1 MKKILAALLA
11 AALLTCLCT
20 AFAADPSASGWA
32 QDSLDQAIAL
42 GFVPEDLQS
51 AYQQDITRGEF
62 AAIAMQFL
70 AAQYGYDVENFYFAL
85 TWRSAQNPD
94 APQLESPFVDGVSEH
109 VDWAYSLGVVNGRM
123 MTEDETGFKRGT
135 FDPDAPIT
143 RQEAAA
149 MLCRAYAVYGG
160 SLEDAAGPSFADTF
174 TDAGQV
180 AGWALDS
187 AEAMWALGVMGGT
200 GDGLFSPLGLYTR
213 EQCIVTVLRL
223 WQSGPVSR
231 ARENVPALEGPTQAE
246 AVKAVEEGIVNFRAP
261 YNVLPFHVLERWDT
275 KLCVV
280 LYGEYGGLPHPVG
293 PNLIL
298 VYPDGTVQRINDGI
312 PPAGVWG
319 TAPNLENLTLSQDGT
334 TLTYSVTY
342 TDRLEVDGA
351 VFHEPGIYHVTL
363 DLATG
368 AATLTVTPLN
378 P

>member
-1 MKKILAALLA
+1 MKKTLAALLT

-20 AFAADPSASGWA
+20 AFAADPSASDWA

-85 TWRSAQNPD
+85 TWRAVQDPD
-94 APQLESPFVDGVSEH
+94 APQLESPFVDGVSRH
-109 VDWAYSLGVVNGRM
+109 VDWAYSLGVVNGRR
-123 MTEDETGFKRGT
+123 MTENEAGLKRGT

-143 RQEAAA
+143 RQEAAT

-180 AGWALDS
+180 ADWALDS

-200 GDGLFSPLGLYTR
+200 GDGLFTPLGLYTR
-213 EQCIVTVLRL
+213 EQCIVTFLRL

-231 ARENVPALEGPTQAE
+231 AKDNVAKLEGPSQEETIAYL
-246 AVKAVEEGIVNFRAP
+246 KDGPSGFPFNVEK
-261 YNVLPFHVLERWDT
+261 RWDT

-280 LYGEYGGLPHPVG
+280 LYGEYGGMPAKAG
-293 PNLIL
+293 PDLIL
-298 VYPDGTVQRINDGI
+298 VYPDGRILRVDDGI
-312 PPAGVWG
+312 PAVNPRG
-319 TAPNLENLTLSQDGT
+319 TAPNLENLTLSPDET

-342 TDRLEVDGA
+342 TDRSEMDGF
-351 VFHEPGIYHVTL
+351 VYHEPGVYRVSL

-368 AATLTVTPLN
+368 KATLPVTPLN

>member
-1 MKKILAALLA
+1 MKKTLAALLT

-20 AFAADPSASGWA
+20 AFAADPSASDWA

-85 TWRSAQNPD
+85 TWRAAQDPD
-94 APQLESPFVDGVSEH
+94 APQLESPFVDGVSRH
-109 VDWAYSLGVVNGRM
+109 VDWAYSLGVVNGRR
-123 MTEDETGFKRGT
+123 MTENEAGLKRGT
-135 FDPDAPIT
+135 FDPEAPIT
-143 RQEAAA
+143 RHEAAA

-180 AGWALDS
+180 ADWALDS

-213 EQCIVTVLRL
+213 EQCIVTFLRL

-231 ARENVPALEGPTQAE
+231 AKNNVAKLEGPSQEETIAYL
-246 AVKAVEEGIVNFRAP
+246 KDGPSGFPFNVEK
-261 YNVLPFHVLERWDT
+261 RWDT

-280 LYGEYGGLPHPVG
+280 LYGEYGGMPAKAG
-293 PNLIL
+293 PDLIL
-298 VYPDGTVQRINDGI
+298 VYPDGRILRVDDGI
-312 PPAGVWG
+312 PAVNPRG
-319 TAPNLENLTLSQDGT
+319 TAPNLENLTLSPDET

-342 TDRLEVDGA
+342 TDRSEMDGF
-351 VFHEPGIYHVTL
+351 VYHEPGVYRVSL

-368 AATLTVTPLN
+368 KATLTVTPLN